1 MGKRRGFSQDMSS
14 FMCIILMMIGMLVIV
29 LIVNVVTIVSNPENI
44 RITSIIQSSGN
55 YAEGSTD
62 GSGQPPF
69 PFGNKT
75 KEPLYVDVHRD
86 HLVLYPGAEV
96 VPLRDLER
104 EGNGF
109 EKMLGM
115 VSTNR
120 ELEYIVLLARPGSA
134 LVVHRLKKVVRDS
147 GVDLG
152 FELYEGD
159 RTVEYDR
166 AAKASGRTS
175 AQP

>member
-1 MGKRRGFSQDMSS
+1 MGKKAKGFSQDLSS
-14 FMCIILMMIGMLVIV
+14 FMCIILMMIGVLVIV
-29 LIVNVVTIVSNPENI
+29 LIVNVVTIISNPENI
-44 RITSIIQSSGN
+44 RITSIIQSSGQ
-55 YAEGSTD
+55 YADGSKD

-104 EGNGF
+104 QGNGF
-109 EKMLGM
+109 EMMLGGI
-115 VSTNR
+115 STNR
-120 ELEYIVLLARPGSA
+120 ETEYLVLLARPGTAS
-134 LVVHRLKKVVRDS
+134 VVHRLKKVVRDS

-152 FELYEGD
+152 FELYEAD
-159 RTVEYDR
+159 RVVEYDR
-166 AAKASGRTS
+166 AAKASGR
-175 AQP
+175 AGQE